1 MKRLLSIIFV
11 CLFMLSAAATAEETF
26 SIPVPEVGDIVIIGS
41 YEQDNVLDNGKEP
54 LEWIVLEVQDG
65 KAWLMTKYCIDQAIF
80 YPKRVSRYWGNSDL
94 RAWMNGDFITETFT
108 PAEQEVILTTTV
120 KNSNP
125 NGVKGAGADT
135 EDKIYLLSKSEV
147 MHFMPECEDRVAYPT
162 EYAKTKGITLSEKTG
177 SCRWWTRTPGARPMD
192 ICGMRLDGRIS
203 AYGMQDVDW
212 PTNTIR
218 PVMWV
223 RVGE

>member
-1 MKRLLSIIFV
+1 MKRLVGLILLIA
-11 CLFMLSAAATAEETF
+11 LAIAGTASAQESF
-26 SIPVPEVGDIVIIGS
+26 SIPVPEVGDTVIIGS

-54 LEWIVLEVQDG
+54 LEWIVLEVQEG

-94 RAWMNGDFITETFT
+94 RVWMNGDFIAETFT
-108 PAEQEVILTTTV
+108 PAEQEVILTTVV

-125 NGVKGAGADT
+125 NGVKGAGEDT
-135 EDKIYLLSKSEV
+135 EDKIYLLSKEEV
-147 MHFMPECEDRVAYPT
+147 LYFMPEMADRVAYPT
-162 EYAKTKGITLSEKTG
+162 EYAKTKGITLSDETG

-203 AYGMQDVDW
+203 SYGMQDVDW